1 MTTER
6 HSTASSTRRERA
18 WALELDAEVAPGGAI
33 VTPGPAAAVAGLLA
47 RTHGVD
53 RVSARPH
60 CAGRFVLVRLTVE
73 ALDLHDAVDRAC
85 ASLHSSALAA
95 GLGPMV
101 LVAARTVR

>member
-1 MTTER
+1 MTTQLL
-6 HSTASSTRRERA
+6 STGSATRGERA
-18 WALELDAEVAPGGAI
+18 WALELDAEVAPDGA
-33 VTPGPAAAVAGLLA
+33 VVSPRQAAALAGLLA

-53 RVSARPH
+53 DVTARPH
-60 CAGRFVLVRLTVE
+60 CGGRFVLVRLTVD
-73 ALDLHDAVDRAC
+73 APDLHDAVDRAC